1 MPHCILEYSS
11 NIPLPP
17 EMRGVLRSL
26 HQALVETGLF
36 KLNDIKSRAIRRD
49 DFLIG
54 DGDGTRTFVALEI
67 QIFTGRDAATRKAIA
82 QKAMEIL
89 QKAFAPAVEETPCSL
104 SVQVTEMDREVYLRE
119 GPG

>member
-1 MPHCILEYSS
+1 
-11 NIPLPP
+11 
-17 EMRGVLRSL
+17 
-26 HQALVETGLF
+26 VETGLF

-54 DGDGTRTFVALEI
+54 DGDATRTFVALEI

-104 SVQVTEMDREVYLRE
+104 SVQVTEIDREVYLRE
-119 GPG
+119 GPV